1 MSPAS
6 RWKDR
11 IYESIGLKEWKY
23 DRLDQTDDPDR
34 QEHQPQQQ
42 SRHDASP
49 VTPSSRSKVLKVGAA
64 VFVVFVFLV
73 LIFRPS
79 STNKISNLAFTSEI
93 RSSYFY
99 LLLPAAAGSPDF
111 CKTLFS
117 ASVLGYPTARI
128 INWKKTF
135 QDSHLPHGGH
145 DLAKV
150 QGIHDFLKQLG
161 SGTDNDLILIADG
174 YDTWF
179 QLRPSVLIDRYYA
192 INDRA
197 NKRLYKELGSKA
209 RISQRV
215 IFSAQKRCSSDN
227 PDHLECYAIPESDLP
242 HDIYGPHTDKDGDGS
257 GTNRQR
263 YLNAGT
269 IMGHVGDVRK
279 IFEAA
284 VEDAKD
290 HKYRTDTE
298 VFARMFGKQEYQRE
312 LIRSRNRGMW
322 YKLKSWFSRGDPR
335 DDITSPHPTRERPA
349 RGGNPPPDYG
359 IGLDYYGEISQPAE
373 YDEGDVAWV
382 AHNSSQKIK
391 KMARRPGI
399 PTDIPKEVK
408 RSTPPFWTP
417 DYTGFVQAPAE
428 QDWSQVP
435 LFTNLWTGVAPVAVR
450 QSPAEDD
457 KRNPVVSQTWNKS
470 WFFPYLRQ
478 MLVAYS
484 KAPRMPHAVVEGVD
498 GRTEEWWG
506 PNDGRGGV
514 FIETGSLPGEWQFWH
529 GVCGTEDVAKEV
541 LADGRGPWRNPRWML
556 DDNNDVAADQ
566 LKDWYKQLYAVEDGT
581 AVWGEKPPEVTR
593 QVEQSG

>member
-1 MSPAS
+1 MSATS

-23 DRLDQTDDPDR
+23 DRLGQNDDPDQ
-34 QEHQPQQQ
+34 QEHQQP
-42 SRHDASP
+42 RHDASP
-49 VTPSSRSKVLKVGAA
+49 VTPPAPASSWSRSKVLKVGAA
-64 VFVVFVFLV
+64 VFVVFVLLA

-79 STNKISNLAFTSEI
+79 STEIPNLIFNSEI

-99 LLLPAAAGSPDF
+99 LVLPAATGSPDF

-117 ASVLGYPTARI
+117 AAALGYPTARI
-128 INWKKTF
+128 VNWKKTF
-135 QDSHLPHGGH
+135 NDSGLPHGGH

-150 QGIHDFLKQLG
+150 KGIHDFLKQLD
-161 SGTDNDLILIADG
+161 SSTDNDLIIIADG

-192 INDRA
+192 MNDRA
-197 NKRLYKELGSKA
+197 SKRLYKELGSKA
-209 RISQRV
+209 GISQRV
-215 IFSAQKRCSSDN
+215 VFSAQKRCSSDN

-242 HDIYGPHTDKDGDGS
+242 DDVYGPHTDKDGDGF

-269 IMGHVGDVRK
+269 IMGHIGDVRK

-284 VEDAKD
+284 VEEAKN
-290 HKYRTDTE
+290 HQYKTDTE
-298 VFARMFGKQEYQRE
+298 VFARIFGQQEYQRQ
-312 LIRSRNRGMW
+312 LIRSRNRGLW
-322 YKLKSWFSRGDPR
+322 QKLKSWFSRSDPR

-349 RGGNPPPDYG
+349 RDGNPPPDYG

-373 YDEGDVAWV
+373 YDEEDVAWV
-382 AHNSSQKIK
+382 AHNSSQNIK
-391 KMARRPGI
+391 KMAQRADI
-399 PTDIPKEVK
+399 PTDVPKEVQ

-417 DYTGFVQAPAE
+417 DYTGLVQAPAE

-435 LFTNLWTGVAPVAVR
+435 LFTNLWTGITPVAVR
-450 QSPAEDD
+450 QSPAKGD
-457 KRNPVVSQTWNKS
+457 KKNPLVSQTWNQS

-478 MLVAYS
+478 ILVAHS

-529 GVCGTEDVAKEV
+529 GVCGTKDVAEEV

-556 DDNNDVAADQ
+556 DPNNDIAADQ

-581 AVWGEKPPEVTR
+581 AVWGEKPPE
-593 QVEQSG
+593 

>member
-1 MSPAS
+1 MSTTS

-23 DRLDQTDDPDR
+23 DPLNQGDDPDR
-34 QEHQPQQQ
+34 QDHQQQ
-42 SRHDASP
+42 PRNDASP
-49 VTPSSRSKVLKVGAA
+49 VTPWLRSKVWKVGAA
-64 VFVVFVFLV
+64 VFVVFLFLV
-73 LIFRPS
+73 LVFRPS
-79 STNKISNLAFTSEI
+79 STEISNLIFNPEI

-99 LLLPAAAGSPDF
+99 LVLPAATGSPEF

-128 INWKKTF
+128 VNWKKTF
-135 QDSHLPHGGH
+135 DNSDLPHGGH

-161 SGTDNDLILIADG
+161 SSTDNDLILIADG

-192 INDRA
+192 INDRV
-197 NKRLYKELGSKA
+197 NKRLYRELGSKA
-209 RISQRV
+209 GISQRV

-227 PDHLECYAIPESDLP
+227 LDDLECDAIPESGLP
-242 HDIYGPHTDKDGDGS
+242 DDVYGPRTDKNGDGF

-269 IMGHVGDVRK
+269 IMGHIGDVRK

-284 VEDAKD
+284 VEIAKENQF
-290 HKYRTDTE
+290 KTDTE
-298 VFARMFGKQEYQRE
+298 IFARIFGKQEYQRE
-312 LIRSRNRGMW
+312 LIRLRHRDLSQ
-322 YKLKSWFSRGDPR
+322 KSWFSRLNPR
-335 DDITSPHPTRERPA
+335 GDITSPHPKRERPA
-349 RGGNPPPDYG
+349 MGPPPDYG

-382 AHNSSQKIK
+382 AHNSSQKIG
-391 KMARRPGI
+391 KMAQRTGI
-399 PTDIPKEVK
+399 PTDVPEEVQ

-435 LFTNLWTGVAPVAVR
+435 LFTNLWTGVTPVAVR
-450 QSPAEDD
+450 QSPAEGS
-457 KRNPVVSQTWNKS
+457 KTNPVVSQTWNQS

-478 MLVAYS
+478 MLVAHS
-484 KAPRMPHAVVEGVD
+484 KAPRMPHAVVQGID

-529 GVCGTEDVAKEV
+529 GVCGAEDVAKEA

-556 DDNNDVAADQ
+556 DHNNDVAADQ
-566 LKDWYKQLYAVEDGT
+566 LKDWYTQLYAVEDGT
-581 AVWGEKPPEVTR
+581 TVWGEKPPE
-593 QVEQSG
+593 

>member
-1 MSPAS
+1 MSATS

-23 DRLDQTDDPDR
+23 DRLDQTDDPD
-34 QEHQPQQQ
+34 QQ
-42 SRHDASP
+42 HDASP
-49 VTPSSRSKVLKVGAA
+49 VTPPAPASSRSRSKVLKVGAA
-64 VFVVFVFLV
+64 VFAVFVLLV
-73 LIFRPS
+73 LVFRPS
-79 STNKISNLAFTSEI
+79 STKISDLISTPEI

-99 LLLPAAAGSPDF
+99 LLLPAATGSPDF

-135 QDSHLPHGGH
+135 NDSNLTHGGH

-161 SGTDNDLILIADG
+161 SGTDDDLILIADG

-197 NKRLYKELGSKA
+197 NKLLNEELGSEA
-209 RISQRV
+209 GISQRV
-215 IFSAQKRCSSDN
+215 IFSAQKSCSSDN
-227 PDHLECYAIPESDLP
+227 PDHLECYAIPDSDLP
-242 HDIYGPHTDKDGDGS
+242 DDIYGLRTDKDGG
-257 GTNRQR
+257 GLER

-269 IMGHVGDVRK
+269 IMGHIGDVRK

-284 VEDAKD
+284 VKEAKN
-290 HKYRTDTE
+290 HQYKTDTE
-298 VFARMFGKQEYQRE
+298 VFARVFGEQEYHRE
-312 LIRSRNRGMW
+312 LIRSRNRSVW
-322 YKLKSWFSRGDPR
+322 QKLKSWFSPGSPR
-335 DDITSPHPTRERPA
+335 DDITSSHPTRERPA
-349 RGGNPPPDYG
+349 RDGNPPPDYG

-382 AHNSSQKIK
+382 AHDSSQKIG
-391 KMARRPGI
+391 MIAQRPGI
-399 PTDIPKEVK
+399 PTDVSEEVQ

-417 DYTGFVQAPAE
+417 DYTGFVQVPAE

-435 LFTNLWTGVAPVAVR
+435 LFTNLWTGVTPVAVR
-450 QSPAEDD
+450 QSPAKGD
-457 KRNPVVSQTWNKS
+457 KRNPVVSQTWNQS

-478 MLVAYS
+478 MLVAHS

-529 GVCGTEDVAKEV
+529 DVCGAEDIAKEV
-541 LADGRGPWRNPRWML
+541 LADGRGPWRNPLWML
-556 DDNNDVAADQ
+556 HDNKDIAADQ
-566 LKDWYKQLYAVEDGT
+566 LKDWYKQFYAVEDGT
-581 AVWGEKPPEVTR
+581 AVWGEKPPE
-593 QVEQSG
+593 